1 MDVIKLNG
9 LTRTDISK
17 SANKKLRIS
26 GQIPGVL
33 YHKGDAN
40 LHFSVSNSEML
51 PVIHGG
57 QAHVIELS
65 LDSGKKVN
73 ALLKE
78 LQFDPVSDRCIHFDL
93 QMVAGN
99 EKITVSVPVHT
110 TGVPVGVSKNGGML
124 QVIHHH
130 VRVRADQK
138 HLPDHITLDVSGLDI
153 GQAIHA
159 GEIKLDGIQVME
171 EASVAIVSVVRK
183 RADDHV
189 AAPEQ
194 SLAEPELITKGK
206 KEDK

>member
-9 LTRTDISK
+9 NARTDISK
-17 SANKKLRIS
+17 SGNKKLRS
-26 GQIPGVL
+26 AGKIPGVL
-33 YHKGDAN
+33 YHKGDSN
-40 LHFSVSNSEML
+40 VHFSVSNSEML

-65 LDSGKKVN
+65 IDGGKTVN
-73 ALLKE
+73 ALLKD
-78 LQFDPVSDRCIHFDL
+78 LQFDPVTDRCIHFDL
-93 QMVAGN
+93 QMVAGD

-110 TGVPVGVSKNGGML
+110 SGVPIGVSKHGGML

-138 HLPDHITLDVSGLDI
+138 HLPDHITLDVSGLEI

-159 GEIKLDGIQVME
+159 GEISIDGMQVVE
-171 EASVAIVSVVRK
+171 EPSVAIVSVVRK
-183 RADDHV
+183 RSEDQT
-189 AAPEQ
+189 APAEQ